1 MKRSRRTQIIRTV
14 ERWAAA
20 HVLALLDVDS
30 QLYTSLDPDSQEETD
45 LAMATVKRIAA
56 TIARARREA
65 EGSK

>member
-1 MKRSRRTQIIRTV
+1 
-14 ERWAAA
+14 
-20 HVLALLDVDS
+20 VLALLDVDS